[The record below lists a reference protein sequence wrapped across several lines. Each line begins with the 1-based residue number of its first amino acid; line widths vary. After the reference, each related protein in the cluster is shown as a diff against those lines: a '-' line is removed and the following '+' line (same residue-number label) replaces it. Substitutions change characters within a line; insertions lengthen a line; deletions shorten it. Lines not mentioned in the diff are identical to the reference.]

1 MEQMNFS
8 ISTLNGVIAQKL
20 KSLASVTS
28 AKDIKEINSFLRE
41 SQRLRKTLYS
51 IGDFTEE
58 EEYESNEG
66 SYVEETEDLD
76 YMGILIQICEY
87 VKNFHAVV
95 DFKKVKETKSQWL
108 LDESA
113 ELLSELRKMFGS
125 RIPVIPG
132 SIEGRQEDVV
142 CANDEG
148 DETKEKQPKKRK

>member
-8 ISTLNGVIAQKL
+8 ISTLNDVIAQKL
-20 KSLASVTS
+20 RSLASVTS

-58 EEYESNEG
+58 EEYNNEG
-66 SYVEETEDLD
+66 SYVEGAEDLD
-76 YMGILIQICEY
+76 YMGILIQMCEY

-113 ELLSELRKMFGS
+113 ELLSELRNLFGG

-132 SIEGRQEDVV
+132 SIEGRAEEIAIEEQPEV
-142 CANDEG
+142 C
-148 DETKEKQPKKRK
+148 TKPKKRK